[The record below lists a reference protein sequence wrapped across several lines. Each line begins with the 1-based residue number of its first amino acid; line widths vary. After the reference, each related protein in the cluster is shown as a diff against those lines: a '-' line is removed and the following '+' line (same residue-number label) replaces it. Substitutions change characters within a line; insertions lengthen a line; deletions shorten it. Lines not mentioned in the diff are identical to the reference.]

1 MNEIYLIREERTV
14 VFMLNPKNNAALMR
28 YAVLLGIAKSFLK
41 NNLENIDDVP
51 NLIVPDDTPS
61 KRGSLGRD
69 RLVVKAQC
77 AAAMGYTPSW
87 LDADYELADLAQE
100 ALKRTAPLKATV
112 SVIKEACNACISK
125 RYVVSDQCQTC
136 YARPCEVNCPKKAI
150 DVIDKAHIN
159 QDLCIKCGICY
170 NNCPYEAIH
179 KDHAPCEDACPVG
192 ALAKDSS
199 GREYVDQD
207 KCISCG
213 KCILSCPFGAIVHN
227 SQMFDVLNVL
237 KNSPKKKVAMLAP
250 AVIGQ
255 FGNDIGKVITAFKK
269 LGFDE
274 VVEVAQGADV
284 TTKTEA
290 AEFIE
295 RMEKGAP
302 FMTTSCCPAWVA
314 AAEKHI
320 PEIKP
325 FLSTAGSPMYYI
337 AEIVKKQNPDCI
349 AVFVGPCL
357 AKRLEAER
365 NSNVDYVLVFEEAQ
379 AMLDAA
385 EIKVAE
391 MNSETFAVTASAQ
404 GRRYPVSGGVAGAIG
419 YVIGDKAAYKP
430 EKIDGLNPEAI
441 KKLKRYAT
449 VSPAEYNMVEV
460 MCCEGGCVG
469 GPGATCM
476 AKKAAMMVEN
486 YVKTSSNIEE

>member
-1 MNEIYLIREERTV
+1 
-14 VFMLNPKNNAALMR
+14 MLNPKNNAAFIR
-28 YAVLLGIAKSFLK
+28 TAVLVNVARSFIQH
-41 NNLENIDDVP
+41 NLENIDDVP
-51 NLIVPDDTPS
+51 NIILPDDTPS

-77 AAAMGYTPSW
+77 MAAMGYTPSW
-87 LDADYELADLAQE
+87 VDTNSELSALAQE

-112 SVIKEACNACISK
+112 SVIKEACNACVSK

-136 YARPCEVNCPKKAI
+136 YARPCEVNCPKQAI
-150 DVIDKAHIN
+150 TVSDRAHIN

-170 NNCPYEAIH
+170 SNCPYQAIH

-192 ALAKDSS
+192 ALSKDAQ
-199 GREYVDQD
+199 GHEYIDQD

-237 KNSPKKKVAMLAP
+237 KNSQRKKIAMLAP

-255 FGNDIGKVITAFKK
+255 FGNDLGKVITAFKK

-290 AEFIE
+290 AEFVE
-295 RMEKGAP
+295 RMKEGKP

-314 AAEKHI
+314 ATEKHI

-325 FLSTAGSPMYYI
+325 FVSNTGSPMYYI
-337 AEIVKKQNPDCI
+337 AEIVKKQNPDCV

-357 AKRLEAER
+357 AKRLEAEK
-365 NSNVDYVLVFEEAQ
+365 NPNVDYVLVFEEAQ
-379 AMLDAA
+379 AMLTAA
-385 EIKVAE
+385 EINVAE
-391 MNSETFAVTASAQ
+391 MTADTFAVESSAQ
-404 GRRYPVSGGVAGAIG
+404 GRRYPISGGVAGAVA
-419 YVIGDKAAYKP
+419 YVVGNEALYKP
-430 EKIDGLNPEAI
+430 ERIDGLTPEAI

-449 VSPAEYNMVEV
+449 IPPTDFNMVEV
-460 MCCEGGCVG
+460 MCCEGGCIA
-469 GPGATCM
+469 GPGTTCM
-476 AKKAAMMVEN
+476 AKKAALMVEN
-486 YVKTSSNIEE
+486 YVKTSPNIEK